1 MSRCRKPN
9 CPKCNERKRVTD
21 ELLKKAVMLFANTGK
36 DSSEEEMREAYRRE
50 RVLMLEIKQLD
61 SELGAILLPYENET
75 DE

>member
-1 MSRCRKPN
+1 MSRCRKPT